1 MKGFHE
7 SYFKTFLL
15 GFERLFLSDFVLWK
29 LDNAIFWVRVIIF
42 LSKKIILRFKKS
54 SSIRK
59 WSIMVVKLI
68 RAHSGCLGIR
78 RRWRTRQTAI
88 CFGEQQVCFDPEI
101 SEWGDSLASASIL
114 EWIHSSREVN
124 PVNWNILVAGGIE
137 RKQSITLV
145 VASETVIAQT
155 SFRTGVVGHYTWS
168 YKSIV

>member
-1 MKGFHE
+1 M
-7 SYFKTFLL
+7 TFLL

-29 LDNAIFWVRVIIF
+29 LDNAIFWVKWVIIF
-42 LSKKIILRFKKS
+42 LSKKIILRYSKKAHQLG
-54 SSIRK
+54 K

-101 SEWGDSLASASIL
+101 SEWGNSQASACIL

-124 PVNWNILVAGGIE
+124 PVNWNILVAGGKE

-145 VASETVIAQT
+145 VASETVKAQT
-155 SFRTGVVGHYTWS
+155 SLRTGVVGHYIRS
-168 YKSIV
+168 YKISW

>member
-1 MKGFHE
+1 MIETFGAWHIFMQKVSWKHL
-7 SYFKTFLL
+7 KDFLL

-29 LDNAIFWVRVIIF
+29 LDNAIFWVINFTVR
-42 LSKKIILRFKKS
+42 KINIKISRN

-101 SEWGDSLASASIL
+101 SEWGNSLASASIL

-124 PVNWNILVAGGIE
+124 PVNWNILVAGGKE
-137 RKQSITLV
+137 RKIDYLS
-145 VASETVIAQT
+145 SGERNGN
-155 SFRTGVVGHYTWS
+155 SPN
-168 YKSIV
+168 